1 MNETFDI
8 IGIGFGP
15 SNMAVAACLK
25 EEKKY
30 LKALFLDKKK
40 QFDWHAGMIIPN
52 GHLQVPFF
60 RDLATLRDPKSD
72 FTFLN
77 YLKEKNRLDKFINLR
92 TFYPSRIEYQDYLL
106 WANHKLKNFVCY
118 EKKVESVSFVDDQQY
133 LRIQGTDSSNN
144 SVFDYKSK
152 NVVLSTG
159 RLPYIPDCAKNL
171 NCDRIF
177 HTAHF
182 TDNIHKQYPNPL
194 GKYRFVVVGSG
205 QSAAEV
211 MLYLIKNY
219 PNATL
224 MLCFKKVA
232 LQGCDSNPFINE
244 MYHNKMISSFY
255 RYDDSLK
262 EYILKELKHSNYSV
276 IDSSLLNE
284 FYDHIYQNAFQDK
297 NQITVKPLVT
307 LQNITIHDDMIFG
320 HFFNK
325 CNQKIEEIETD
336 GIILATGYV
345 NNSYE
350 KLLKDVT
357 SFFEKDSNGNF
368 IIEENYQIKKK
379 DNFSASIFVHG
390 LNEKSHG
397 ISDQTLS
404 VLSTR
409 SSLIVNQMAELL

>member
-1 MNETFDI
+1 MNEIFDI

-40 QFDWHAGMIIPN
+40 QFDWHAGMIIPQGN
-52 GHLQVPFF
+52 LQVPFF

-118 EKKVESVSFVDDQQY
+118 EKRVESVSLVDDKQY
-133 LRIQGTDSSNN
+133 LRIQGTDLYNN
-144 SVFDYKSK
+144 SFFDYKSK
-152 NVVLSTG
+152 NIVLSIG
-159 RLPYIPDCAKNL
+159 RIPYFPDCAKNL
-171 NCDRIF
+171 KSNRIF

-182 TDNIHKQYPNPL
+182 TENIHKQYPNSL
-194 GKYRFVVVGSG
+194 EKYRFVVVGSG

-224 MLCFKKVA
+224 TLCFKKVA
-232 LQGCDSNPFINE
+232 LQGCDSNPFVNE
-244 MYHNKMISSFY
+244 MYHDKMISSFY
-255 RYDDSLK
+255 RYDNSLK
-262 EYILKELKHSNYSV
+262 EYILNELKQSNYSV
-276 IDSSLLNE
+276 IDSSLLSE
-284 FYDHIYQNAFQDK
+284 LYEYIYQNSFKDK
-297 NQITVKPLVT
+297 NKILIKPLLT
-307 LQNITIHDDMIFG
+307 LHDITIKNDVIFG

-325 CNQKIEEIETD
+325 CNQSIETITAD

-345 NNSYE
+345 NNHY
-350 KLLKDVT
+350 KKILKDVT
-357 SFFEKDSNGNF
+357 SFFEKDSNGDF
-368 IIEENYQIKKK
+368 IIKENYQIEKKY
-379 DNFSASIFVHG
+379 NFSASIFVHG

-409 SSLIVNQMAELL
+409 SSLIVDQMVKSL